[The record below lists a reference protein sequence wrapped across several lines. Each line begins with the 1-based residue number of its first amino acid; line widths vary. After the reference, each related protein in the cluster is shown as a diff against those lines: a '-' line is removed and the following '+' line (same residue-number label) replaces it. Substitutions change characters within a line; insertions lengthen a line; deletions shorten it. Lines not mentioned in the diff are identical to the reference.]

1 MQSTLAR
8 AVDALVPR
16 LVALKA
22 PLPEDAGPAEV
33 ARRSSQLR
41 AFAEKVGDVLDA
53 AVTDLSCHAP
63 EIVPDDADFAA
74 AVTELVDEAI
84 GVPVRHLI
92 EQAVP
97 VHVTGLYV
105 VGR

>member
-1 MQSTLAR
+1 MQSTLSLAR
-8 AVDALVPR
+8 NEHIAALATLR
-16 LVALKA
+16 
-22 PLPEDAGPAEV
+22 PLPADAGPRQIEAQRE
-33 ARRSSQLR
+33 QLR
-41 AFAEKVGDVLDA
+41 TLATTFGDVLQA
-53 AVTDLSCHAP
+53 AVTDLSCHAA
-63 EIVPDDADFAA
+63 EIVPEDADFAA

-84 GVPVRHLI
+84 GVPVRRLI